1 MARSE
6 EITHNEENKG
16 QEGNCEKEPDRIGSE
31 KGVSRCSSIRH
42 FTVKK
47 RRLKNLDIRMS
58 LKHNHICYQKLL
70 RATSLPIRPSFK
82 VMSRLEGN
90 RG

>member
-47 RRLKNLDIRMS
+47 RRLKKLDIRMS
-58 LKHNHICYQKLL
+58 LKHLL
-70 RATSLPIRPSFK
+70 SKTAAGYFTTNSTILQSYVSIGGEQ
-82 VMSRLEGN
+82 RLN
-90 RG
+90 